1 MRLLTILCAAPLIAA
16 LSACTNMIIEYP
28 VLREIPKA
36 GDDTALVYFFKA
48 GSYYNRAKNYYVYV
62 DGGFL
67 GAVKEGS
74 FFFTHLE
81 PGVHNFSCLEL
92 KIEAGKTYY
101 VENTLYQQSG
111 FYVSNK
117 PASRIHKL
125 IEPRFTWVSPARAAD
140 TLPNLTY
147 TIIRH
152 NKKPRGKTGYYCES
166 VSQPEAYPK
175 SVTSSKDI
183 Y

>member
-1 MRLLTILCAAPLIAA
+1 
-16 LSACTNMIIEYP
+16 MIIEYP
-28 VLREIPKA
+28 VLSEIPKA
-36 GDDTALVYFFKA
+36 GDDTALVYFFKT
-48 GSYYNRAKNYYVYV
+48 GSHYNRAKKYHVYV
-62 DGGFL
+62 NDGFL

-74 FFFTHLE
+74 FFFTHIE

-101 VENTLYQQSG
+101 VENTQYGQSG

-117 PASRIHKL
+117 PASRINKL
-125 IEPRFTWVSPARAAD
+125 IQPRFTWVSPARAAD
-140 TLPNLTY
+140 ILPDLTY

-152 NKKPRGKTGYYCES
+152 NRKPGGKTGYHCETL
-166 VSQPEAYPK
+166 SQPEAYPK
-175 SVTSSKDI
+175 TVTSSKDI